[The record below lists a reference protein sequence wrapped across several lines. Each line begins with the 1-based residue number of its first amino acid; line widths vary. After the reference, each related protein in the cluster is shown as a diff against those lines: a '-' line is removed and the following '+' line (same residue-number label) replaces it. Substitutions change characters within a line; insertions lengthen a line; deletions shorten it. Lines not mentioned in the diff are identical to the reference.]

1 MPLVGQ
7 LFDGPIDIVGDIHG
21 EIGALCQLLFRLGY
35 DGLGRHTD
43 GRRLVFLGD
52 LVDRGPDSPAV
63 VRLVRSLVERGAAQM
78 VLGNH
83 EINLMRRARK
93 HGNHWFWGETEQ
105 LCNKSKDA
113 QPGISSPETASFQVL
128 EDPGRQEEYITFF
141 RELPLVLERP
151 GVTVLHAMYHQE
163 SIDILRKDERD
174 AGAAHDGFD
183 EELQKRLESM
193 RAEGKTPTDD
203 EVDMLLQN
211 ENPVKVVTTGMEVP
225 AAEPFFAGGKMRT
238 LERFRWW
245 EKYDGKAGL
254 VIVGH
259 YWRRRPALANVG
271 VDLTGPT
278 LFPGEASTP
287 GAELA
292 TIGPALE
299 EPPTGTAWAPGAKRA
314 VACIDYSAGLRYEE
328 RGRGLLEGSLGT
340 ALAAL
345 RLPEGTLHFAD
356 GEVAELG

>member
-7 LFDGPIDIVGDIHG
+7 LFEGAVDIVGDVHG

-35 DGLGRHTD
+35 DGLGRHAD

-63 VRLVRSLVERGAAQM
+63 VRLVRSLVERGTAQM

-83 EINLMRRARK
+83 EINLMRRDRK

-105 LCNKSKDA
+105 LCNKSPDA
-113 QPGISSPETASFQVL
+113 KPGISSPATASFQVL
-128 EDPGRQEEYITFF
+128 EDPERQEDYLAFF
-141 RELPLVLERP
+141 RGLPLVLERP
-151 GVTVLHAMYHQE
+151 GLTVLHAMYHEE
-163 SIDILRKDERD
+163 SIAALRAKDGD
-174 AGAAHDGFD
+174 AGAVHDAYA
-183 EELQKRLESM
+183 EVLQQKLATM
-193 RAEGKTPTDD
+193 RADGKSPTDD

-211 ENPVKVVTTGMEVP
+211 ENPVKVVTTGMEVQ
-225 AAEPFFAGGKMRT
+225 AAEPFFAGGKMRS
-238 LERFRWW
+238 LERFKWW
-245 EKYDGKAGL
+245 EKYDGKGGL
-254 VIVGH
+254 VVVGH
-259 YWRRRPALANVG
+259 YWRRRPAAVSVG
-271 VDLTGPT
+271 VDLTGPS
-278 LFPGEASTP
+278 LFPEEASAP

-292 TIGPALE
+292 SIGPPLE
-299 EPPTGTAWAPGAKRA
+299 EPPAGTGWAPGAKRA
-314 VACIDYSAGLRYEE
+314 VACVDYSAGLRFEE
-328 RGRGLLEGSLGT
+328 RGRGLSEGSLGT